1 MEGSTRL
8 GEILIANGAVSADG
22 LRSALEACRR
32 HGGRLGTWL
41 VRLGLVSEGA
51 LLEALAR
58 QTGCPP
64 APTLELATAP
74 PEVRGLIPQG
84 FAKRNMV
91 VPFARHGRTVSVA
104 MLHPNDLVVIDEV
117 ASLTGLA
124 VRAHVATEAAI
135 SAALAI
141 PLVHAG
147 GGEAAP
153 PPGPP
158 AATAREWR
166 QFWRLESSSTE
177 LFRAL
182 DVPPRPPVPH
192 AAATFPLL
200 ASLDPGRSGAARS
213 GLDALFESLAA
224 VRQRDQVAAVVLDAV
239 QPLAARVALFSFYQ
253 GKVMGWAVRGGEA
266 IDEDFH
272 TLMLPLDRP
281 SVFLNLTRGVELHV
295 GPLGGGDGNRLLLE
309 ALGPPAPVDALVA
322 PVHLRARVAA
332 FLWLDNG
339 AQSVATIPVD
349 TVQRVAR
356 ATGLALEILV
366 LQQKIRA
373 GARLTE
379 GAFAD

>member
-8 GEILIANGAVSADG
+8 GEILLSKGAVSADG
-22 LRSALEACRR
+22 LRAALEACRR

-51 LLEALAR
+51 LLEALVQ

-64 APTLELATAP
+64 APTLELATASA
-74 PEVRGLIPQG
+74 EIRGLVHPA

-91 VPFARHGRTVSVA
+91 VPFARQGRTLAIA

-141 PLVHAG
+141 PLVHAS
-147 GGEAAP
+147 GEGSAP

-158 AATAREWR
+158 VAVAREWR
-166 QFWRLESSSTE
+166 QFWRLESSPTE

-182 DVPPRPPVPH
+182 ETAARPTVPH

-200 ASLDPGRSGAARS
+200 AAVGAGQAGHERSGI
-213 GLDALFESLAA
+213 DALIESLAA
-224 VRQRDQVAAVVLDAV
+224 VRQRDQVAGVVLDALR
-239 QPLAARVALFSFYQ
+239 PLAARIALFSLYQ
-253 GKVMGWAVRGGEA
+253 GRVMGWAVRGGEA

-281 SVFLNLTRGVELHV
+281 SVFLNLTRGVDLHV
-295 GPLGGGDGNRLLLE
+295 GPLGGGDGNRLLFD
-309 ALGPPAPVDALVA
+309 ALGPPAPVDAVVV
-322 PVHLRARVAA
+322 PVHLRAKTIA

-339 AQSVATIPVD
+339 AHSVATVPVD
-349 TVQRVAR
+349 AVQRVAR
-356 ATGLALEILV
+356 AAGLALEILV

-373 GARLTE
+373 SGRLTD
-379 GAFAD
+379 GAVAD